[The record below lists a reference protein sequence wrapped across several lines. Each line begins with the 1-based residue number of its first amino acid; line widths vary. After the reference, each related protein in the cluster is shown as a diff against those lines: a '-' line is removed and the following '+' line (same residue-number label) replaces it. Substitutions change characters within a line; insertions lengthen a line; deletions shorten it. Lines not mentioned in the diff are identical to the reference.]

1 MFKISGV
8 FTMMHS
14 DKYIVSDEQGQYV
27 YYTDY
32 YHEALE
38 LLSQYNKDLVER
50 GINGSAA
57 ILKRK
62 IDGSGRCNYELY
74 Y

>member
-1 MFKISGV
+1 M
-8 FTMMHS
+8 THS
-14 DKYIVSDEQGQYV
+14 NKYIVSDEQGNYV
-27 YYTDY
+27 YYTDH
-32 YHEALE
+32 YHEALG
-38 LLSQYNKDLVER
+38 LLSQYNKDLVKH

-62 IDGSGRCNYELY
+62 IDGNGRCHYELY